1 MGEVRFDGKVAIVT
15 GAGGGLGRSHALTLA
30 SKGAKVVVN
39 DLGGTMDGSGSGSAM
54 ADKVVD
60 EIKASGGEAVANY
73 DGVDTVEG
81 GKNIVKTAIDAFGKV
96 DILINN
102 AGILRDKTFAKMDEQ
117 NWDMVVGVH
126 MKGAYCV
133 TYAAWPYMRE
143 NAYGRIVLT
152 ASGAGLFGNFGQANY
167 GAAKSAMLGFM
178 NVLKLEGAK
187 YNIKTNTIAPIAT
200 SRMTESLMPPEIHD
214 KLKPEFVTPLV
225 AYLCSEDCEETG
237 GIYTVGGGHFA
248 RIALMEC
255 PGYTQAVDKEITV
268 DDIKNNFAS
277 INSIENMKYYASL
290 ADENVDIM
298 AKIMK

>member
-237 GIYTVGGGHFA
+237 GIYSVGGGHFA

-255 PGYTQAVDKEITV
+255 PGYTQPVDKEITV

-290 ADENVDIM
+290 SDENVDIM

>member
-39 DLGGTMDGSGSGSAM
+39 DLGGTMDGSGAGSAM

-81 GKNIVKTAIDAFGKV
+81 GKNIVKTAIDSFGKV

-167 GAAKSAMLGFM
+167 GAAKSSMIGFM

-237 GIYTVGGGHFA
+237 GIYSVGGGHFA

-255 PGYTQAVDKEITV
+255 PGYTQSVDKDITAE
-268 DDIKNNFAS
+268 DIKNNFTN
-277 INSIENMKYYASL
+277 INSLENMKFYASL
-290 ADENVDIM
+290 SEENVDIM